1 LEARKAM
8 KKALVEDGIARSPIV
23 LGRVKGWRI
32 GMLSDFFDLL
42 ECLRSTG
49 VRDADFRCMAKDGK
63 KGLMFGV

>member
-1 LEARKAM
+1 M

-42 ECLRSTG
+42 EWLRWSEG
-49 VRDADFRCMAKDGK
+49 CGISVYGERREERFD
-63 KGLMFGV
+63 V